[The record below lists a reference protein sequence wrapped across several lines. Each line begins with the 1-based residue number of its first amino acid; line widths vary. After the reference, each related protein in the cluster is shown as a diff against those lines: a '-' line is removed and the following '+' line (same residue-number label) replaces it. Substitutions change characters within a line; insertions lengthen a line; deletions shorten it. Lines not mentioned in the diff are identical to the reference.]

1 MRTHTLLL
9 AAASAIALG
18 ACSRTS
24 DGDVVVDRPA
34 DVNVTTKKDT
44 LHMPTMTTRT
54 DTVNSPVVGVQKE
67 TLIVNKPVVGTEK
80 KTVKVPVI
88 RRP

>member
-1 MRTHTLLL
+1 MRKQALLL

-24 DGDVVVDRPA
+24 DGDVVVDRPSDI
-34 DVNVTTKKDT
+34 DVKTTKDT

-54 DTVNSPVVGVQKE
+54 DTINSPVVGVQKE

-88 RRP
+88 QRP

>member
-1 MRTHTLLL
+1 MRKQALLL

-24 DGDVVVDRPA
+24 DGDVVVNRPSDI
-34 DVNVTTKKDT
+34 DVKTTKDT
-44 LHMPTMTTRT
+44 LHMPTITTRT
-54 DTVNSPVVGVQKE
+54 DTINSPVVGVQKE
-67 TLIVNKPVVGTEK
+67 TLVVNKPVVGTEK

-88 RRP
+88 RKP